1 MERVA
6 SRMKVLCLE
15 PSCYGGENFDGAHL
29 VIVLVMSRLVRSC
42 NVIALCS
49 L

>member
-6 SRMKVLCLE
+6 SSMKVSCLE
-15 PSCYGGENFDGAHL
+15 PSCYGENFDGAHL
-29 VIVLVMSRLVRSC
+29 VIVLLMSRLVRSY
-42 NVIALCS
+42 NVIALRS